1 MPSPIRIIV
10 IDDHPLFREGVVHSL
25 ASEADFEVLAE
36 GSSGEEAVELARR
49 LQPDL
54 VVMDLSMAGGG
65 GIAATATIGALQPRT
80 RILMLTVTDQE
91 HSLLSALKAGAHG
104 YVLKG
109 VAAGEFR
116 DIVRRVAA
124 GEVYVTPSLAAQI
137 LGEFSR
143 PREADT
149 LSRLSSRE
157 SEVLGLLGQGLTNRE
172 IGERLHL
179 AEKTVKHHMTS
190 ILQKLHVR
198 SRTEAALMSVRR
210 GNPGRPQ

>member
-10 IDDHPLFREGVVHSL
+10 VDDHPLFREGVAHSL
-25 ASEADFEVLAE
+25 AAEPDFEVLAE
-36 GSSGEEAVELARR
+36 ASSGEEAVEMLHR

-54 VVMDLSMAGGG
+54 VVMDVNMAGGG
-65 GIAATATIGALQPRT
+65 GIAATTTISALYPQV
-80 RILMLTVTDQE
+80 RILMLTVADQE
-91 HSLLSALKAGAHG
+91 DGLLAALKAGAHG

-109 VAAGEFR
+109 VAAGDFR
-116 DIVRRVAA
+116 AIVRRVAA

-143 PREADT
+143 PRAADT
-149 LSRLSSRE
+149 LSHLSPRE
-157 SEVLGLLGQGLTNRE
+157 SEVLELLGQGLTNRE

-179 AEKTVKHHMTS
+179 AEKTVKHHMTN

-198 SRTEAALMSVRR
+198 SRTEAALVSVRR
-210 GNPGRPQ
+210 SNPGRAH